1 MFSLPLFHSAWD
13 QISKKYSKDDIEK
26 KLIAIFDKKETYAQ
40 LIKSVYPKEIAA
52 QKEEPYLGPKPVEH
66 DLKAFK
72 ENLAVVVDGDTLI
85 NYYFCHECKP
95 KPGDKIVAKTGRDG
109 IRIHAVNCRGM
120 KTISFD
126 KLLEAHWAWEDD
138 TIYKIWIELK
148 ISNRQWNI
156 IGMMKIFND
165 LNIPV
170 LNVTMK
176 NMQENMSLFAF
187 ETEFANPGKIAFLLN
202 SLKKHD
208 DSLKVMK
215 KKIS

>member
-1 MFSLPLFHSAWD
+1 LV
-13 QISKKYSKDDIEK
+13 QKDLD
-26 KLIAIFDKKETYAQ
+26 T
-40 LIKSVYPKEIAA
+40 
-52 QKEEPYLGPKPVEH
+52 
-66 DLKAFK
+66 FK
-72 ENLAVVVDGDTLI
+72 ESLKVIVDGDELI

-95 KPGDKIVAKTGRDG
+95 NSTMKIIAKTGRDG
-109 IRIHAVNCRGM
+109 IRIHEVGCRGM
-120 KTISFD
+120 KTIAFD
-126 KLLEAHWAWEDD
+126 KLLEAHRAGQEEN
-138 TIYKIWIELK
+138 IYKIRIELK
-148 ISNRQWNI
+148 ISNKQGNI

-176 NMQENMSLFAF
+176 NLQENMSLFAF
-187 ETEFANPGKIAFLLN
+187 ETEFTNPGKIAFLIN